1 MVTDAKEAKAI
12 AEIMNPPDNT
22 SAKIKFD
29 WNPPPKKKQHAFC
42 VFCNV
47 NYRISFTRFS
57 FCAAINYGKYNQ

>member
-29 WNPPPKKKQHAFC
+29 WKPPPQKKNSTHFVC
-42 VFCNV
+42 FV
-47 NYRISFTRFS
+47 T
-57 FCAAINYGKYNQ
+57 